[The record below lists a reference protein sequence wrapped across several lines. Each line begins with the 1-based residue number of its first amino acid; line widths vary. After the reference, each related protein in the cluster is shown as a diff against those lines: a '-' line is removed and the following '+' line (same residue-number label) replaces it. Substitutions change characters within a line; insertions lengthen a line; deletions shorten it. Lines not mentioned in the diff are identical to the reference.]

1 MSRRRRDLRLVAW
14 NIRQGG
20 GTRLAAIVTAL
31 SRYDA
36 DIFVLSEYRGGESGL
51 RLVEALDVLG
61 YRHVSLPAP
70 PAGNSG
76 VLIAARTRFHAYGT
90 ISPELAEPHKL
101 VRADFP
107 GFRLCGVYMP
117 NLKAKIPYW
126 DALLAALGA
135 EPGVATLAVGDF
147 NTCRHFLDEAGK
159 FDTLSH
165 YMDRI
170 EAIGFCDLWRRR
182 YPEGREFS
190 WYSTR
195 GNGFR
200 IDHAFLSAD
209 LAARAGEI
217 RYSHDERLSGLS
229 DHSPLVLDLRV

>member
-1 MSRRRRDLRLVAW
+1 MSARRRRLRLVAW

-20 GTRLAAIVTAL
+20 GTRLAAIAAAL
-31 SRYDA
+31 GQHDA
-36 DIFVLSEYRGGESGL
+36 DILVLSEYRGGESGL
-51 RLVEALDVLG
+51 RLIEALRTLG
-61 YRHVSLPAP
+61 YRHVSLPVP

-76 VLIAARTRFHAYGT
+76 VLIAARCSFRAYGT
-90 ISPELAEPHKL
+90 IAPGLAEPHKL

-126 DALLAALGA
+126 DALLAALAA

-147 NTCRHFLDEAGK
+147 NTCRHYLDEAGT

-182 YPEGREFS
+182 YPDGREFS

-200 IDHAFLSAD
+200 IDHAFLSPE
-209 LAARAGEI
+209 LASRAGEI
-217 RYSHDERLSGLS
+217 RYSHDERLSRLS
-229 DHSPLVLDLRV
+229 DHSPLILDLRV

>member
-1 MSRRRRDLRLVAW
+1 MSGRRRDLRLVAW

-20 GTRLAAIVTAL
+20 GTRLAAIAAAL
-31 SRYDA
+31 ARHEA
-36 DIFVLSEYRGGESGL
+36 DILVLSEYRGGESGR
-51 RLVEALDVLG
+51 RLVETLDVLG

-76 VLIAARTRFHAYGT
+76 VLIAARTRFRAYGT
-90 ISPELAEPHKL
+90 ISADLAEPHKL
-101 VRADFP
+101 IRVDFP

-135 EPGVATLAVGDF
+135 GSGIATLAIGDF
-147 NTCRHFLDEAGK
+147 NTCRHYLDEAGK

-182 YPEGREFS
+182 YPDGREFS
-190 WYSTR
+190 WYSHR
-195 GNGFR
+195 NNGFR
-200 IDHAFLSAD
+200 IDHAFLSPE
-209 LAARAGEI
+209 LAMRAGEI

-229 DHSPLVLDLRV
+229 DHSALVLDLCV

>member
-1 MSRRRRDLRLVAW
+1 MSRRRQYRLVAW

-20 GTRLAAIVTAL
+20 GTRLAAIVAAL
-31 SRYDA
+31 TRHDP
-36 DIFVLSEYRGGESGL
+36 DILVLSEYRGGESGL

-61 YRHVSLPAP
+61 YRHVSVPIP

-76 VLIAARTRFHAYGT
+76 VLIAARTRFSAYGT
-90 ISPELAEPHKL
+90 ISPGLPEPHKL
-101 VRADFP
+101 VRADFS

-135 EPGVATLAVGDF
+135 EPGAATLAIGDF
-147 NTCRHFLDEAGK
+147 NTCRHYLDETGK
-159 FDTLSH
+159 IDTLSY

-182 YPEGREFS
+182 YPDGREFS
-190 WYSTR
+190 WYSHR
-195 GNGFR
+195 NNGFR
-200 IDHAFLSAD
+200 IDHAFLSPG
-209 LAARAGEI
+209 LAMRAGEI

-229 DHSPLVLDLRV
+229 DHSALILDLRV